1 MSKVQINKAQIYYFD
16 KKTKQKKSRNTIVKR
31 TFQFIPRA
39 DNLSKELSVKAANLM
54 ETLNS
59 MLGKQELTYVTHEF
73 LSSITR
79 VNRRQNCN
87 LFKQLTHIFDI
98 SYRHSV
104 KYKGKTLHEVLEIKR
119 TENGREI
126 IDNPE
131 KFFSKEEQSGREK
144 IYSNTGKK
152 LLGDA
157 KKITRPI
164 YNDNLENNKDN
175 NDNYQIIVNDNENNH
190 DIISCNFDSLIIN
203 DENVR
208 ISQQKNQ
215 FRDCYSSSKSLAELI
230 LSNNTTTFK
239 DGIPRKKVRGK
250 DGKMY
255 SAIPL
260 AEFKFDEEA
269 LDEIIYVS
277 NRMEFTYIDVVTV
290 IQNIIKKQP
299 DKLIYGGRKG
309 FIQYMIHALEGEY
322 GIKKSNLD
330 NKTNPTEYMKQVKVE
345 EMTSKLEQGNEIR
358 WM

>member
-16 KKTKQKKSRNTIVKR
+16 KKTKQKKSRNTVVKR

-59 MLGKQELTYVTHEF
+59 MLGNKEVTYVNHEF

-79 VNRRQNCN
+79 VDRKQNTR
-87 LFKQLTHIFDI
+87 LLKQISHIFHNT
-98 SYRHSV
+98 YRHLV
-104 KYKGKTLHEVLEIKR
+104 MDKGKKLREVLEIKR

-131 KFFSKEEQSGREK
+131 KFFSKEEQSEHEK
-144 IYSNTGKK
+144 NVSSTGQKCLEDETK
-152 LLGDA
+152 MS
-157 KKITRPI
+157 RPI
-164 YNDNLENNKDN
+164 YNDNLDNNKDN
-175 NDNYQIIVNDNENNH
+175 NDNHDNQQ
-190 DIISCNFDSLIIN
+190 IISCNFDGLIIN
-203 DENVR
+203 DENVTT
-208 ISQQKNQ
+208 SQQENS
-215 FRDCYSSSKSLAELI
+215 FRDCYSSSKLLAERI
-230 LSNNTTTFK
+230 VSTGANTFK

-260 AEFKFDEEA
+260 KLFKFDEEA
-269 LDEIIYVS
+269 LDQVIYVS
-277 NRMEFTYIDVVTV
+277 DRTEFTHQDVVQV

-299 DKLIYGGRKG
+299 DKLIYGGRNG
-309 FIQYMIHALEGEY
+309 FIQYMIRAIEREY
-322 GIKKSNLD
+322 VVKKGKMD
-330 NKTNPTEYMKQVKVE
+330 NKTNPSEYMKQIKVG